1 MLRSA
6 LFFTILLLVNNLFG
20 QQNVYWQQ
28 KADYK
33 IKVDFDDKKHQYEGE
48 EWITYTNLS
57 PDTLNRLFFHLY
69 YNAFQPNSM
78 MDVRLRSIV
87 DPDRRVGDRI
97 SKLDKD
103 DWVHAHHRNRNGW
116 QEAQEYP

>member
-20 QQNVYWQQ
+20 QQNAYWQQ

-33 IKVDFDDKKHQYEGE
+33 IKVDFDDKKHKYEGE

-57 PDTLNRLFFHLY
+57 PDTLNRLF
-69 YNAFQPNSM
+69 YN
-78 MDVRLRSIV
+78 
-87 DPDRRVGDRI
+87 
-97 SKLDKD
+97 
-103 DWVHAHHRNRNGW
+103 
-116 QEAQEYP
+116 